1 MIFFS
6 FLDDLFSLDLP
17 NADFPTKTKKQRNKI
32 IDKPISATELVR
44 NADWVYKS
52 RTVGMTWF
60 KCFFKE
66 YNTGKI
72 YAP

>member
-17 NADFPTKTKKQRNKI
+17 NADFPTKTKKQRTKI

-44 NADWVYKS
+44 NAD
-52 RTVGMTWF
+52 
-60 KCFFKE
+60 
-66 YNTGKI
+66 
-72 YAP
+72 